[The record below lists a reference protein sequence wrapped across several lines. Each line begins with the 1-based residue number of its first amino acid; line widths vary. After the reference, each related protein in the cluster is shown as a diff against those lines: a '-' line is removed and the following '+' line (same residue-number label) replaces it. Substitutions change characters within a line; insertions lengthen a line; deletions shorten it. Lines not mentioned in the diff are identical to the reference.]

1 MSNVLVRCVN
11 LSRAYQMG
19 DREVIALDH
28 VDVDVAVGT
37 FTAVIGRSGSGKTT
51 LLNLIGGLDRPTSG
65 TVEVLGESLNAMSE
79 RELTEL
85 RRHKI
90 GFVFQSFA
98 LLPTLSTFD
107 NVALPLRISGM
118 PGAHRDKNVHESLE
132 LVGLSEWAMHK
143 PYELSGGQQQR
154 VAIARA
160 LVHDPP
166 LILADEPTGELDS
179 NTAREIFSLF
189 KRLASE
195 RGITIMA
202 ATHDPLVDEYAS
214 EHVRLKDGKVEGVVV

>member
-1 MSNVLVRCVN
+1 
-11 LSRAYQMG
+11 MG
-19 DREVIALDH
+19 DREVIALDR
-28 VDVDVAVGT
+28 VDVDIAVGT
-37 FTAVIGRSGSGKTT
+37 FTAVTGRSGSGKTT

-65 TVEVLGESLNAMSE
+65 TVEVLGESLNGMSE

-85 RRHKI
+85 RRRKI

-107 NVALPLRISGM
+107 NVALPLRIVGA
-118 PGAHRDKNVHESLE
+118 PGAQRDQSVRECLD
-132 LVGLSEWAMHK
+132 LVGLSEWATHK

-179 NTAREIFSLF
+179 NTAREIFALF
-189 KRLASE
+189 KRLAAE

-214 EHVRLKDGKVEGVVV
+214 AHVGLKDGRVEGVMA